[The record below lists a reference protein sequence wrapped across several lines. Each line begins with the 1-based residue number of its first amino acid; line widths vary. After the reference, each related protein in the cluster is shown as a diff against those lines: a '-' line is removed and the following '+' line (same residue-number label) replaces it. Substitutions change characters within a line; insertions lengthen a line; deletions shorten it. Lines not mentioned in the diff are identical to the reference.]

1 VIHDRISRY
10 PLAGQGGDRGVN
22 NRASDCQA
30 VLDDGEIMKVCSWAL
45 IGILALALGACGKPA
60 QGPKGDA
67 GPPGPAG
74 TQGEQ
79 GPAGPEGR
87 PGSPGAPGPPG
98 PAGPS
103 APVSSS
109 GHVVQTTCSVTNCTV
124 ECDADEILIAAWCGA
139 ARNPMNFLTERSA
152 TCRGGRGAG
161 NNPVIAFCVK
171 SSGP

>member
-1 VIHDRISRY
+1 M
-10 PLAGQGGDRGVN
+10 GVGPKP
-22 NRASDCQA
+22 SDCHA
-30 VLDDGEIMKVCSWAL
+30 VLDDGEFMKICGWAL
-45 IGILALALGACGKPA
+45 IGVLALTLGACGKPA

-74 TQGEQ
+74 PQGEQ
-79 GPAGPEGR
+79 GPAGP
-87 PGSPGAPGPPG
+87 
-98 PAGPS
+98 AGPS
-103 APVSSS
+103 ATVSSG
-109 GHVVQTTCSVTNCTV
+109 GHVVRTTCSVANCVV
-124 ECDADEILIAAWCGA
+124 ECEADEILIAAWCGA